1 MVSFPTPE
9 GISTYHTTAY
19 PSIDVSRP
27 ELSTAGKVVLITGGG
42 TGLGLAFAQHF
53 AAAGSTSIAITGRR
67 EQVLLDAQKLI
78 QEKYPKTKVL
88 PLPSDVTDHSSIATA
103 FQETTSTFGAK
114 IDILV
119 NNAAFLAD
127 WNTIGSDTEDP
138 NQWWNTFS
146 INVRGSHNVL
156 TAFLP
161 VAAPDAT
168 VINISSG
175 IIGGVVPG
183 ASAYTSSKLAAARV
197 FEFFQ
202 AENPGFRVV
211 NLAPGVIMT
220 DMHQKSVQ
228 HFDEKG
234 WEQFP
239 LDDSM
244 YWPYLCLMCVQFA
257 NWYSRAPGF
266 VCCVGV

>member
-1 MVSFPTPE
+1 MSSFPTPQ
-9 GISTYHTTAY
+9 GISTYHTTSY

-27 ELSTAGKVVLITGGG
+27 ELSTSGKVILITGGG

-67 EQVLLDAQKLI
+67 ANVLLDAQKLI

-88 PLPSDVTDHSSIATA
+88 TLPSDVTDRAAIATA
-103 FQETTSTFGAK
+103 FKQTTDTFGAK
-114 IDILV
+114 VDILI
-119 NNAAFLAD
+119 NNAAYLTD
-127 WNTIGSDTEDP
+127 WNLIGADTENADD
-138 NQWWNTFS
+138 WWSTFS

-156 TAFLP
+156 SAFLS

-168 VINISSG
+168 VINITSG
-175 IIGGVVPG
+175 IISGVVPG
-183 ASAYTSSKLAAARV
+183 ASAYTASKLAAARV

-202 AENPGFRVV
+202 AENPEFRVV
-211 NLAPGVIMT
+211 NLAPGVVLT
-220 DMHQKSVQ
+220 DMHQKSVK
-228 HFDEKG
+228 HFEEKG

-244 YWPYLCLMCVQFA
+244 CYPCQIQLVKCVTFA
-257 NWYSRAPGF
+257 NWYS
-266 VCCVGV
+266 